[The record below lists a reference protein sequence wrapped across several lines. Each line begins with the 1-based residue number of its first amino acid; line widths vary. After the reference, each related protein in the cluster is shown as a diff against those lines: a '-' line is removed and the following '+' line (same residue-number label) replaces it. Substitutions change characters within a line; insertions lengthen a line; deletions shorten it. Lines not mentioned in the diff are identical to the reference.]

1 MAGNFRH
8 DVDFHGLFKKLGHH
22 LEEIRVRALE
32 NIVSKLDHKLIC
44 DADLVQERHLFIR
57 LLEWFNF
64 PHTVRHHDVLSL
76 LHRLSQHTSGAE
88 VLQDIGG
95 IEFLTQ
101 LRGDV
106 SPALQPLIDQILEN
120 TMRLPDVGASQHV
133 PECIYQKHDHPE
145 FESTLHST
153 LSKNTA
159 EWTASSAHAPSSCQQ
174 EPSCLPDYREPP
186 LGYFGEE
193 GLQNPELNP
202 EIARILEG
210 SPSCFRMTT
219 FPWLALTSTDR
230 HVIVSTN
237 SSLQSREPPLLIS
250 TCEFLS
256 DVVFQ
261 DFPAEIFLQRPSIIK
276 NLVALMATP
285 HQENQKLRIHATR
298 TLCDF
303 TVCLKTR
310 TQYYQDPSLYTPKQ
324 DFSATP
330 SPFSTP
336 TSSTSDPVVDGRP
349 SVVGWNDTR
358 PRGDGRDG
366 DTSASSSRSS
376 STVSSVGFSPGQL
389 QEETDFEEMQ
399 ALKFIQMTLP
409 QFCSMVLE
417 KGLPLLQTNSEEMVM
432 ELLYL
437 MNQTLEILSYIVT
450 PAVWED
456 SSVASREV
464 VDKLTESLETVGKL
478 IKFHH
483 HTNVPFNQT
492 LDDSNIQNTGD
503 LVQHRLA
510 FIGISIFLTK
520 LLKVLVPLE
529 KCRIIV
535 PESVVSGIG
544 LTVYDEALSHS
555 HPDVQITLL
564 GYLQQLNYEEYQVY
578 VSTAGVCQAMQ
589 KTCKFLM
596 QSQDELTWCSK
607 ETVSFMESAIPSIP
621 YHCHMPFVSAAIRL
635 CSEICSKTQ
644 QRSLQD
650 RCHGVLLKLLA
661 HPVAQIRQHT
671 YMTIL
676 QTLQSSLSVNKS
688 VDPGSSQACDKAK
701 FLINTDV
708 TYEIILYGLA
718 DSDPKVCGYASDIL
732 VHLLRSQLLMTPAM
746 WQSCLQA
753 LLKGL
758 PVLQSYASV
767 GTGLGGTVFAMLEPK
782 LATELEELPLLE
794 KFRGTL
800 RCMLSSDLKL
810 RSESLK
816 RLSWFLSNEE
826 NNSKK
831 LPVFS
836 ELDVINLANI
846 FIVETPR
853 SVDEDLGRSVFQVD
867 GLRKVYEIF
876 TSLSVDPGVKKS
888 AVDQLAIILQDPTLH
903 TAFRRDGGL
912 EKIMEHIQLGIL
924 KDGDSTTN
932 NYVSYLPACVTI
944 LRHLIHHDYSQRHK
958 FAHDSKIYYTLLR
971 VALLNSKDQRTCYEI
986 SHIFMLLLFDELA
999 KFDKGGGNH
1008 STPFSVPAVLKKRYR
1023 LPFRPSFHQDSSP
1036 HKLPSQP
1043 QPDPLL
1049 HGAPAEMLRMTWNIA
1064 WHNGM
1069 DKMLAFLVQSKANEA
1084 FNEFL
1089 PKLKLNPTDK
1099 IILLAS
1105 HTKQGLQNGIY
1116 QITNATSHKAVSAA
1130 VTRLLSHIVALYDT
1144 KETDVFNTL
1153 DWCSALGRFVKLTP
1167 SSKADEVLLLEILRF
1182 ISMVLKMTNQTPDN
1196 ILQWLGE
1203 VLYHPKGPLIGLL
1216 HRSSNR
1222 AEGADDTEDSY
1233 VNVKRSL
1240 DKALLSF
1247 IATYNSKLPY
1257 VLCVRLKFHQLR
1269 GDLSHKLLLRLNV
1282 TDAPHFYNLAS
1293 LEGTLQCLMH
1303 ITARPGWSQECTETD
1318 SSTLCSQV
1326 LSCLL
1331 EVVSAF
1337 HIGRGGT
1344 AMSFMGKG
1352 VTKAA
1357 TLCLRQLAYEMATL
1371 AQDKNWP
1378 KNWLY
1383 SRHGSDAMTDPGLNW
1398 MLTLWT
1404 YRDPEVRTAG
1414 LGIAVALTSTVP
1426 GRILVTSN
1434 CKHIPGGIWGAAFS
1448 ILLDQ
1453 SECSMVKEQAALLL
1467 VNLTSQTM
1475 PTGTVDTEQNI
1486 WQGPVVTDTEYQ
1498 VSLIGL
1504 TALLALLHHSQFYRE
1519 MLIVLSN
1526 YYPQP
1531 SIYPP
1536 VSSDI
1541 FLSHVSGSSSDT
1553 TLGSN
1558 TRGNAGLMSG
1568 TGHIHGFST
1577 TFSSVSSLSRP
1588 QRLEAI
1594 GSSDRPS
1601 QQHMISTSNSSNT
1614 TTPTN
1619 KHQGR
1624 ESPASG
1630 HGGEVTEYQCVTTPC
1645 LVAGVSQLFRNLVI
1659 LAPQET
1665 LTALKNQTILPI
1677 LNSVI
1682 DVTFLE
1688 AIQNMPVTSQLEL
1701 FYSDLIRMH
1710 SSILGLLRTCLVY
1723 DTSTRMSVL
1732 EDKVLLGTIVS
1743 LLTITYEGSSDTDEI
1758 CKDLW
1763 CTTLSFMTTLI
1774 QLQCISAVQ
1783 VLTQVLERQWVPF
1796 SEKLK
1801 DILEDQACEN
1811 KKLYSKCL
1819 EFLCVVFSEEGKLQA
1834 RKPADFERLSLT
1846 SLLNAPL
1853 KPDCEDKDEGNASAG
1868 ARLCKALVSTYDQW
1882 ILRTTDESTPA
1893 LKIHVITAL
1902 RSLLAI
1908 SSTAKSTA
1916 LEMGLVE
1923 NLIEHVKQTHVK
1935 INMASLQVGKPTSRG
1950 KDDPLVQELI
1960 MTFDLLRN
1968 FMYQSEEVKLACY
1981 HSGLHNVV
1989 HKLWSWCQ
1997 VEGSL
2002 MMSALALLTTYTAHC
2017 PQAASSL
2024 AFTSATGS
2032 GNVPSGSKPQL
2043 GSNSLVHCLIKLLS
2057 KENIKDTVLKG
2068 VFGLLATLALSA
2080 ECKNIIWKSNFLREF
2095 SELNPRKTKKGKN
2108 KQQNEGLWL
2117 ELLVNLSF
2125 STEGQQIILKIP
2137 DSTDL
2142 LLDFMDCGQ
2151 PRHKELSILI
2161 IRNLCCH
2168 TSNKPKLLAN
2178 EKLIPQLL
2186 QCMGSE
2192 VEKVKAVAAS
2202 ALWALVFNN
2211 QKAKVLL
2218 KSANVIPKLQE
2229 TLNNITNQRES
2240 TMMEKCSADLQSV
2253 IATMSE

>member
-1 MAGNFRH
+1 MSGNLRN

-64 PHTVRHHDVLSL
+64 PNTVRHYDVLSL
-76 LHRLSQHTSGAE
+76 LQRLSQHTSGAE
-88 VLQDIGG
+88 VLLDIGG

-106 SPALQPLIDQILEN
+106 SPALQPQIDQILEN
-120 TMRLPDVGASQHV
+120 TMRLPDVGGNQHA

-145 FESTLHST
+145 LERTLHST
-153 LSKNTA
+153 LSRNTA
-159 EWTASSAHAPSSCQQ
+159 EWTASSAHAPSSFQQ
-174 EPSCLPDYREPP
+174 EPAYLPDYREPP

-193 GLQNPELNP
+193 GLQNSEPNP
-202 EIARILEG
+202 EVAGMLEG
-210 SPSCFRMTT
+210 SSSCFRMTT

-261 DFPAEIFLQRPSIIK
+261 DFPAEIFLQRPNIVK
-276 NLVALMATP
+276 NLMALMTTP
-285 HQENQKLRIHATR
+285 HQENQKLRMHATR
-298 TLCDF
+298 TLCDY
-303 TVCLKTR
+303 TMCLKTR
-310 TQYYQDPSLYTPKQ
+310 IRYYQDPSLYTPKQ
-324 DFSATP
+324 DFSATS

-349 SVVGWNDTR
+349 LVVGWNDTR

-376 STVSSVGFSPGQL
+376 STVSSVGFSPGPL

-409 QFCSMVLE
+409 QFCSTVLE
-417 KGLPLLQTNSEEMVM
+417 KGLPLLQTNSEEMVI

-437 MNQTLEILSYIVT
+437 MNLTLEILSYVVT

-464 VDKLTESLETVGKL
+464 VDKLTESLETIGKL

-483 HTNVPFNQT
+483 HGNVPFNQSW
-492 LDDSNIQNTGD
+492 DDSNDQNTGD

-520 LLKVLVPLE
+520 LVTVLVPLE

-535 PESVVSGIG
+535 PESVVSVIG
-544 LTVYDEALSHS
+544 LMVYDEALSHS
-555 HPDVQITLL
+555 HPDVQVTLL
-564 GYLQQLNYEEYQVY
+564 GYLQQLNHEEYQVY
-578 VSTAGVCQAMQ
+578 VSTAGVCQAML

-596 QSQDELTWCSK
+596 QCQDELAWCSK
-607 ETVSFMESAIPSIP
+607 ETVTYMESAIPSIP
-621 YHCHMPFVSAAIRL
+621 YHCHMPFVSLAIRL

-661 HPVAQIRQHT
+661 HPVAQVRQHT
-671 YMTIL
+671 YMTVL
-676 QTLQSSLSVNKS
+676 QTLQSSLSVNKA

-718 DSDPKVCGYASDIL
+718 DNDPKVCGFASDVL
-732 VHLLRSQLLMTPAM
+732 VHLLRSQLLMSPAM
-746 WQSCLQA
+746 WQSCLQT

-758 PVLQSYASV
+758 PILQ
-767 GTGLGGTVFAMLEPK
+767 VF
-782 LATELEELPLLE
+782 
-794 KFRGTL
+794 
-800 RCMLSSDLKL
+800 SKL

-826 NNSKK
+826 NSSKK

-836 ELDVINLANI
+836 ELDVTNLANI

-912 EKIMEHIQLGIL
+912 EKIMEHIQLGIQ

-932 NYVSYLPACVTI
+932 NYVPYLPACITI

-1023 LPFRPSFHQDSSP
+1023 LPFRPSFHQETSP

-1069 DKMLAFLVQSKANEA
+1069 DKMLAFLVQSKSDEA
-1084 FNEFL
+1084 VNNEFL

-1116 QITNATSHKAVSAA
+1116 QITNATSHKAVKAA

-1153 DWCSALGRFVKLTP
+1153 DWCNALGRFVKVTP
-1167 SSKADEVLLLEILRF
+1167 SSAADEVLLLEILRF

-1222 AEGADDTEDSY
+1222 VEGADDTDDSY

-1269 GDLSHKLLLRLNV
+1269 GDLSHKLLQRLNV

-1371 AQDKNWP
+1371 AQDKNWL
-1378 KNWLY
+1378 KHWLY

-1414 LGIAVALTSTVP
+1414 LGIAVTLTSTVP

-1453 SECSMVKEQAALLL
+1453 AECSMVKEQAALLL

-1531 SIYPP
+1531 SIYPT
-1536 VSSDI
+1536 VSSDN
-1541 FLSHVSGSSSDT
+1541 FLSNISGSSSNT
-1553 TLGSN
+1553 TVGSN
-1558 TRGNAGLMSG
+1558 TTGDAGLMQGSG
-1568 TGHIHGFST
+1568 RFHGVSPT
-1577 TFSSVSSLSRP
+1577 LSSVSSLNRA

-1594 GSSDRPS
+1594 GSSGRPP
-1601 QQHMISTSNSSNT
+1601 QQHMISTTNSSNA

-1619 KHQGR
+1619 KRQGR
-1624 ESPASG
+1624 ESPATG
-1630 HGGEVTEYQCVTTPC
+1630 QGDEVTEYQCVTTPC
-1645 LVAGVSQLFRNLVI
+1645 LVAGVSQLLRNLVI
-1659 LAPQET
+1659 LAPQDT

-1682 DVTFLE
+1682 DVTFLD

-1701 FYSDLIRMH
+1701 FFCDLIRMH

-1723 DTSTRMSVL
+1723 DTSTRMNML

-1743 LLTITYEGSSDTDEI
+1743 LLRITYEGSSDTDDV

-1763 CTTLSFMTTLI
+1763 CTTLSFLTTLI
-1774 QLQCISAVQ
+1774 QLQCVSAVQ
-1783 VLTQVLERQWVPF
+1783 VLTQVLERQWIPI

-1801 DILEDQACEN
+1801 EILEDQASEN

-1834 RKPADFERLSLT
+1834 RQPADYERLSLT
-1846 SLLNAPL
+1846 SLLNSPL
-1853 KPDCEDKDEGNASAG
+1853 KPECEDKDEGNASAG

-1882 ILRTTDESTPA
+1882 IFQTTDESIPA
-1893 LKIHVITAL
+1893 LKVHVITAL

-1935 INMASLQVGKPTSRG
+1935 LNMASLQVGKPTSRG

-1960 MTFDLLRN
+1960 LTFDLLRN
-1968 FMYQSEEVKLACY
+1968 FLYQSEEVKLACY

-2002 MMSALALLTTYTAHC
+2002 MTCVLALLTTYTAHC

-2024 AFTSATGS
+2024 AFTSAAGS
-2032 GNVPSGSKPQL
+2032 GNVSTGSKPQL
-2043 GSNSLVHCLIKLLS
+2043 GSNSLVHCLIKLLN
-2057 KENIKDTVLKG
+2057 KENIKDAVLKG

-2095 SELNPRKTKKGKN
+2095 SELNPRKTKKRKN
-2108 KQQNEGLWL
+2108 EKQNEGLWL

-2151 PRHKELSILI
+2151 PRHKELSVLI

-2211 QKAKVLL
+2211 QKAKVTL

-2229 TLNNITNQRES
+2229 TLNNITNQGES
-2240 TMMEKCSADLQSV
+2240 SMMEKCSKDIQSV
-2253 IATMSE
+2253 IATVSE